1 VDHLTVFQVLLLVA
15 GGFFAGFVDSI
26 AGGGG
31 IITLPLFLSAGI
43 PPHMALGTN
52 KLQASFGSL
61 TASLRYR
68 HSGLISFRTLKT
80 GIFFTFLGAA
90 LGTAAIQRIPA
101 DFLNMVLPVLLL
113 GVFLYTLL
121 SPRMGELDV
130 EARMPVFSFYIIF
143 GLAIGFYDGFFGPG
157 TGSFWTI
164 ALATLLGMNLKRA
177 TATTKVMNFTSN
189 IVSLSVFILGGNV
202 IFLLGILMGL
212 GQLSGAW
219 LGTHLVVKN
228 GTRFVRTIFLIVVA
242 ATIANLLVR
251 RFIQG

>member
-1 VDHLTVFQVLLLVA
+1 MDHLTVFQVLLLVA

-43 PPHMALGTN
+43 PPHMTLGTN

-143 GLAIGFYDGFFGPG
+143 GLATGFYDGFFGPG